1 MVLEPISFF
10 VYLPLYHVKIINRYN
25 GHQFLTLPHFCSPV
39 SSSSSQS
46 MSFAFPTFNSSHL
59 GPIASLTLSIPTTRG
74 KKNTILQQSS
84 TKRHYSSNKYKY
96 VRILLFF
103 AIGLKNTNILYQ
115 YFICYNNLQ

>member
-25 GHQFLTLPHFCSPV
+25 AHQLLTLPNFRSPV

-59 GPIASLTLSIPTTRG
+59 GPIASLTLSIPTTR
-74 KKNTILQQSS
+74 KKEKKKTILQQSS

-96 VRILLFF
+96 VRILLFV
-103 AIGLKNTNILYQ
+103 AIGT
-115 YFICYNNLQ
+115 